1 MAMTADFAPTR
12 IRAARPTRSI
22 WRTIVTAV
30 NVMRERARLARME
43 EHELADIGLDRVQAA
58 REAGR
63 PIWDLP
69 RGR

>member
-1 MAMTADFAPTR
+1 MTMITDFAPTSY
-12 IRAARPTRSI
+12 RAARPSRSL

-30 NVMRERARLARME
+30 NVMQERARLARME
-43 EHELADIGLDRVQAA
+43 EHELADIGVDRVQAA

-63 PIWDLP
+63 PVWDLP